1 MNDHGATSS
10 IRRWPIAALAAGL
23 LLLASAPFL
32 ASFVPD
38 RAVWTDADARAY
50 TEAAADLHA
59 KTFSPHDEARTAA
72 QHHFDEMQS
81 RLNAAQNRR
90 NWPKYVALTAGALLT
105 ITGVAGYALQR

>member
-32 ASFVPD
+32 PSFVQY

-50 TEAAADLHA
+50 T
-59 KTFSPHDEARTAA
+59 
-72 QHHFDEMQS
+72 
-81 RLNAAQNRR
+81 
-90 NWPKYVALTAGALLT
+90 
-105 ITGVAGYALQR
+105 